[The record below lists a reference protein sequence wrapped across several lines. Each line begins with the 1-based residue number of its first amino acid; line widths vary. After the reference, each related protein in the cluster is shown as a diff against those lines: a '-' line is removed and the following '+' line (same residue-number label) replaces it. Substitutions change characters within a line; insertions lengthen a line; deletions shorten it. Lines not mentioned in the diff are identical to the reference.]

1 MPKILLIDNYDSF
14 TYNVIQAFL
23 VLGAELSVCSNNDQN
38 PPNIHD
44 YDALI
49 ISPGPDHPLNS
60 GISIS
65 VIKQFH
71 GKYPILGICLGHQAI
86 ACAFG
91 GSVGLSK
98 QVVHG
103 ESFGIRHDGTGLF
116 AGLASPF
123 SVGRYH
129 SLSIPEVPSGFFA
142 DAHCTDGTIMSIR
155 HHQHPTFGLQFHPES
170 ILTPMGMHLFENF
183 LNTIPTRYSLCSLHV
198 QVPVNVHSQKK
209 LH

>member
-23 VLGAELSVCSNNDQN
+23 VLGAEISIFPNDEKDLPN
-38 PPNIHD
+38 PLD

-49 ISPGPDHPLNS
+49 ISPGPDHPSKS
-60 GISIS
+60 GISIPL
-65 VIKQFH
+65 IHQTH
-71 GKYPILGICLGHQAI
+71 GKRPILGICLGHQAI

-91 GSVGLSK
+91 GFVGESR

-103 ESFGIRHDGTGLF
+103 EAFWITHSKTGLF
-116 AGLASPF
+116 TGLPTPF

-129 SLSIPEVPSGFFA
+129 SLSIHTLPNGFFA
-142 DAHCTDGTIMSIR
+142 DAHTTDGTIMSIR
-155 HHQHPTFGLQFHPES
+155 HHKHPTFGLQFHPES

-183 LNTIPTRYSLCSLHV
+183 FNTIST
-198 QVPVNVHSQKK
+198 
-209 LH
+209 